1 MASPLMFAR
10 GPWKVS
16 LPFTVLADQN
26 YTCIADRSFREMEGE
41 GIGVYEQV
49 YQPVG
54 LSQEQCETDRVNA
67 VTIVTLELEGKPNVL
82 IPTSYITSSPTVV
95 SEGFSRVVLALDI
108 GILSDKVPL
117 DHLKESLK
125 QAAQDITGQAEAKV
139 ELFLAPY
146 SGIIT
151 PDKAELMERNR
162 LALLKNG
169 TNQYAE
175 NKRLTDLLAIEQEK
189 VKRLEKI
196 IIDHAIPTA

>member
-10 GPWKVS
+10 GPWVVKE
-16 LPFTVLADQN
+16 PFAVVADQI

-41 GIGVYEQV
+41 GIGVFEQV
-49 YQPVG
+49 YQPAG
-54 LSQEQCETDRVNA
+54 LSQEQCESDRLNA
-67 VTIVTLELEGKPNVL
+67 VTIVTLESDGRVNLL
-82 IPTSYITSSPTVV
+82 IPTSYITSAPTTV

-108 GILSDKVPL
+108 GIVSDKVSL
-117 DHLKESLK
+117 EHLKESMQ
-125 QAAQDITGQAEAKV
+125 QAAQDITGQENAKV

-146 SGIIT
+146 SGYIS

-189 VKRLEKI
+189 VRRLEQI
-196 IIDHAIPTA
+196 IIDHAIPTT